1 MPEILFKRIKD
12 WVVSITSFRSGDVIP
27 VDGPIGNAKMS
38 KDDLLKETAQN
49 ALADNVA
56 HAFDPTRTSEK
67 PYKAG
72 ESVIYSDGKTYTFIV
87 DHYGP
92 WKAADVIQS
101 GTNSL
106 INAINSKIL
115 SYKSFKDF
123 FVAGTITTNVAVG
136 SVVNLTVN
144 SSSSYY
150 CAVIDCTEFDK
161 FRFSGV
167 GGSSPRLWC
176 FIDADNQVI
185 IKSESDAHFDTA
197 TNLVAPP
204 GSKKLIINCSN
215 ASYNS
220 GEYLCEAKII
230 DKVELN
236 EMKLEKQDALISF
249 KDKFVVG
256 NIYTNG
262 DVGSVVNL
270 TVNDSSGWRCA
281 VIDCSYLDSFK
292 IKGEGGVSPR
302 LWCFID
308 AENKII
314 SHAENSLN
322 PQTAI
327 TLVAPLPAKKII
339 VNVTS
344 ASYNSISSVFDRPCY
359 LQETLSI
366 TESNKSRLDALKN
379 FKPVFNFTI
388 EPQNFAEDISD
399 MDFTDSGVKLMLEQ
413 VYTKFEGLI
422 SDFPDLITKYD
433 AASVAGES
441 YPDYANGVG
450 ASAPDYLET
459 PAYKTYMYKVSN
471 INVGAG
477 NSGRFAKKKMFIVAG
492 QHGWEAAAPFNT
504 YLLAKKL
511 CEATEQAAFSIL
523 ANFDVYIIPC
533 LNGYGLYHH
542 QRCNAKG
549 VDINRNYPTPG
560 WSESGLGTEN
570 WTGPSA
576 GSEFETK
583 VVMGCVESIG
593 ADIFIDHHNYDY
605 GEYQFYSS
613 TCYEGFLQDV
623 YNSLVNLSSHFI
635 RLFPSY
641 FGSFFRLL
649 QLATSTD
656 SPRNANAGKGNAKT
670 WAFSSL
676 NIPAFTIE
684 ICKRINYV
692 GGVYSSDAGNYSND
706 AWKVG
711 YMTLSEQLMRYA
723 LLCYN

>member
-1 MPEILFKRIKD
+1 MADENEIRIKD
-12 WVVSITSFRSGDVIP
+12 LSRAATEADLVAGNFFVMDGDDTPKLEVST
-27 VDGPIGNAKMS
+27 
-38 KDDLLKETAQN
+38 LLKVTAQN
-49 ALADNVA
+49 ALAGNVA
-56 HAFDPTRTSEK
+56 PEFDPTRDEGHK
-67 PYKAG
+67 YLAG
-72 ESVIYSDGKTYTFIV
+72 ESVIYTNGKTYTFLV
-87 DHYGP
+87 DHYGA
-92 WKAADVIQS
+92 WKADDVIQS
-101 GTNSL
+101 DTNSFV
-106 INAINSKIL
+106 NAVNSKIL
-115 SYKSFKDF
+115 SYKSFKDV
-123 FVAGTITTNVAVG
+123 FVVGTITTNVAVG

-144 SSSSYY
+144 SSSSYH
-150 CAVIDCTEFDK
+150 CAIVDCTEFDE
-161 FRFSGV
+161 FIFSGV

-176 FIDADNQVI
+176 FIDADNKVI
-185 IKSESDAHFDTA
+185 RKAESDAHFDTA
-197 TNLVAPP
+197 TRLVAPP
-204 GSKKLIINCSN
+204 GSKKLIVNCAN

-230 DKVELN
+230 DKVELD
-236 EMKLEKQDALISF
+236 EIKLKKQDALISF
-249 KDKFVVG
+249 KDAFVAG

-262 DVGSVVNL
+262 AVGSVVNL

-281 VIDCSYLDSFK
+281 VIDCSYLDLFS
-292 IKGEGGVSPR
+292 IKGEGGGNPR

-308 AENKII
+308 ADNKII
-314 SHAENSLN
+314 SQAVASLN

-327 TLVAPLPAKKII
+327 TLVAPLNAKKII

-344 ASYNSISSVFDRPCY
+344 ASYNSSSSVFDRPCY

-366 TESNKSRLDALKN
+366 AESNKSRLDALKN
-379 FKPVFNFTI
+379 FKPVFNFTL

-422 SDFPDLITKYD
+422 TDFPDLITKYD
-433 AASVAGES
+433 AAGVAGES

-450 ASAPDYLET
+450 SSDPDYIET
-459 PAYKTYMYKVSN
+459 PAYKTYMYKISN
-471 INVGAG
+471 VNVGAG

-492 QHGWEAAAPFNT
+492 QHGWEAAAPFNA
-504 YLLAKKL
+504 YLFAKKL
-511 CEATEQAAFSIL
+511 CDATEQAAFSIL

-542 QRCNAKG
+542 QRCNANG

-560 WSESGLGTEN
+560 WTESGSGTEN

-583 VVMGCVESIG
+583 VVMGCAESIDV
-593 ADIFIDHHNYDY
+593 DIFIDHHSYDY

-613 TCYEGFLQDV
+613 TCDEGCLQDV

-635 RLFPSY
+635 RCFPSY
-641 FGSFFRLL
+641 FGAFFRLL

-684 ICKRINYV
+684 ICKRLNYV
-692 GGVYSSDAGNYSND
+692 GGVYSSAAGDYSND

-711 YMTLSEQLMRYA
+711 YMTLSEQLMRYG
-723 LLCYN
+723 LKCF